1 MAYDVLIVGAGYAGA
16 VAARR
21 LAEDGGKRV
30 LVLERRPHVGGNA
43 YDCPDAAGILIHQ
56 YGPHIFHTNDRRV
69 FDYLS
74 RFTQWRRYQH
84 RVIANLPRDNPEVV
98 PAGKKTGGRF
108 FFPVPFNL
116 DSLKNAFG
124 PEEGE
129 RLGQKL
135 LDAYPA
141 QSQVTI
147 LELRQNSDPEI
158 AAIADYVY
166 EHVFVHYTMKQ
177 WGQTPEEIDPSTT
190 ARVPVRLSR
199 DDRYFQDAYQGMPLH
214 GYAPMFETML
224 GHPGITVETGVDA
237 LSRLELADGSIK
249 LDGQVFA
256 GPVIYTGQ
264 ADELFGFQ
272 FGPLPYR
279 TLDFAYDTLEQDYF
293 QDAYQGMPLHGYAP
307 MFETMLGHPG
317 ITVETGVDALS
328 RLELADGSI
337 KLDGQV
343 FAGPV
348 IYTGQADELFG
359 FQFGP
364 LPYRT
369 LDFAYDTL
377 EQDYFQTH
385 GTVNY
390 TVDGDFTRITE
401 FKHLTGQE
409 KPGVTTIMR
418 EYSKAYTGAEGEI
431 PYYAIINPANNALY
445 AKYKAQADQYPNLRL
460 LGRLAEYKYYNMDAI
475 AARALALSDE
485 LL

>member
-84 RVIANLPRDNPEVV
+84 RVIANLPRDNPEAV

-135 LDAYPA
+135 LNAYPA

-214 GYAPMFETML
+214 GYTPMFETML
-224 GHPGITVETGVDA
+224 DHPGITVETGVDA
-237 LSRLELADGSIK
+237 LSRLELADGAIK

-264 ADELFGFQ
+264 TDELFGFQ

-279 TLDFAYDTLEQDYF
+279 TLDFAYDTLKQDC
-293 QDAYQGMPLHGYAP
+293 
-307 MFETMLGHPG
+307 
-317 ITVETGVDALS
+317 
-328 RLELADGSI
+328 
-337 KLDGQV
+337 
-343 FAGPV
+343 
-348 IYTGQADELFG
+348 
-359 FQFGP
+359 
-364 LPYRT
+364 
-369 LDFAYDTL
+369 
-377 EQDYFQTH
+377 FQTH

-409 KPGVTTIMR
+409 KPGFTTIMR